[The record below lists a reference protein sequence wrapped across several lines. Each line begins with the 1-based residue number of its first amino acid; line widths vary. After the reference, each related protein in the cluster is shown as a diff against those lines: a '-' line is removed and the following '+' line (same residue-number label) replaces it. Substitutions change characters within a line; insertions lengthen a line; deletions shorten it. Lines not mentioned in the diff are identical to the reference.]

1 MGQGGVG
8 EPRIWQPCH
17 HRRLHRRHHFTG
29 GGPDHR
35 EAKDAV
41 VVLTDKSFHEALS
54 LIGRL
59 RPKHRV
65 HRQPS
70 DPCDDASAFRFA
82 FAQPD
87 MGKRGVS
94 EHAIWNQPIARAAIS
109 SCQIVTYDT
118 KIVFGYVRELWAA
131 GAFPEGPDVW
141 RTRLQP
147 AIHRDVA
154 ATV

>member
-1 MGQGGVG
+1 
-8 EPRIWQPCH
+8 
-17 HRRLHRRHHFTG
+17 LHRRHHFTG

-41 VVLTDKSFHEALS
+41 VVLTDESFHES
-54 LIGRL
+54 LPLVGGL
-59 RPKHRV
+59 RPEYRV
-65 HRQPS
+65 HGQPR
-70 DPCDDASAFRFA
+70 DACDDVLAFRFA

-87 MGKRGVS
+87 TGKRGVS
-94 EHAIWNQPIARAAIS
+94 EHAIWNKPIARAAIS

-131 GAFPEGPDVW
+131 GAFPESPHVW
-141 RTRLQP
+141 RTRLQS